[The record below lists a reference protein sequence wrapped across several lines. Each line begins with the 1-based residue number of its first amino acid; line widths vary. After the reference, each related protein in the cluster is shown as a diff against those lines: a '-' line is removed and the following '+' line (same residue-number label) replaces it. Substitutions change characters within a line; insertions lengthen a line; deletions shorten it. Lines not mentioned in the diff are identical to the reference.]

1 MEEGG
6 GDSYTIKVT
15 YFDINLISEV
25 VVGGRVPL
33 LVKAGVDSDREK
45 RPMNCRFQF
54 VHIFPI
60 GAFLNLKLECQKN
73 VEYLKTLNFIVF
85 CLFCANNFVFKSISV
100 HVLFRGF
107 SSRIFFFLKL
117 FYPFLILLL
126 EVKSVSPLNCLFLR
140 IRLFNSV

>member
-1 MEEGG
+1 MEGGG

-25 VVGGRVPL
+25 GVGGRVPL

-60 GAFLNLKLECQKN
+60 GAFLNLKLECQKTWN
-73 VEYLKTLNFIVF
+73 I
-85 CLFCANNFVFKSISV
+85 
-100 HVLFRGF
+100 
-107 SSRIFFFLKL
+107 
-117 FYPFLILLL
+117 
-126 EVKSVSPLNCLFLR
+126 
-140 IRLFNSV
+140 

>member
-60 GAFLNLKLECQKN
+60 GASLNLKLEC
-73 VEYLKTLNFIVF
+73 VEYLKTLNFIFF
-85 CLFCANNFVFKSISV
+85 CFVQTILYLKAFLCMFYFADFQV
-100 HVLFRGF
+100 E
-107 SSRIFFFLKL
+107 FFFFKAILSFSHPSLRSKTSFPSEL
-117 FYPFLILLL
+117 FI
-126 EVKSVSPLNCLFLR
+126 SA
-140 IRLFNSV
+140 NSFI